1 MATGLSAANL
11 ANKWLDMLG
20 GTAFTAPAAFWVKLH
35 VGDPGAAGTANPSA
49 VTTRKQVT
57 WSAASGGSKSQTS
70 APSSWA
76 MTTTETITHVSFWDA
91 SVAGNFLD
99 SAPASVA
106 RNVNNGD
113 SITQNTL
120 TFALTPIAA

>member
-1 MATGLSAANL
+1 MATGLSTANL

-35 VGDPGAAGTANPSA
+35 TGDPGSAGANNASA

-57 WSAASGGSKSQTS
+57 WSAASGGSKSQAS

-91 SVAGNFLD
+91 SSAGNFLD
-99 SAPASVA
+99 SAPAAIA
-106 RNVNNGD
+106 RNVSNGD
-113 SITQNTL
+113 TITQNTL
-120 TFALTPIAA
+120 TFTLAPLAA